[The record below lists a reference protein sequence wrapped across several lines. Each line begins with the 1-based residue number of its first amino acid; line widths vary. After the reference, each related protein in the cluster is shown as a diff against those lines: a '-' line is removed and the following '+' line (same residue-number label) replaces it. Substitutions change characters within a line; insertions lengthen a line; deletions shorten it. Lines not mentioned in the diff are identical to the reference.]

1 MSRISPP
8 ATGPAAHAASQ
19 SPAAPTGPAAHA
31 ASPAPPAPTDL
42 TAPALAP
49 SLVRATGWGYY
60 PVAALARL
68 PFAMVVVGVLT
79 YVATVTGSVALGGLA
94 SGAVGVGVVLAGPVV
109 GALVDRHG
117 QRRVVP
123 VVGLLNAAAVALV
136 PLVVGADAA
145 VPAVVAVA
153 FLAGATVPQVAPLS
167 RTRLVTIVG
176 VRVVPER
183 RVPTF
188 AHVMS
193 YESAVDE
200 TAFVVGPV
208 LVGALAAWV
217 APWLPLVV
225 AAALSL
231 TAVVAFALHPT
242 ASVRAAG
249 HAGEERAPLR
259 EVVRARVLVVV
270 GGAFAVGLFFGTTLT
285 SLTAFMAEQGRGDGA
300 GLAYGAMGL
309 TSAVLALGVALL
321 PRAFAPRW
329 RWVVFGALIV
339 ASSTLYAG
347 LGPEASAVG
356 VLLLMGI
363 GVGPVLV
370 TVLSMTSVRSP
381 QGRAATT
388 MTLTTAALALA
399 QAVASAVT
407 GQLAETHGA
416 SSAMVL
422 PLASAVLLVVLG
434 LVNAALERREP
445 NPRDS

>member
-117 QRRVVP
+117 QRPVVP
-123 VVGLLNAAAVALV
+123 VVGLLNAGAVALV
-136 PLVVGADAA
+136 PLVVGADAN
-145 VPAVVAVA
+145 VPTVVAVA

-208 LVGALAAWV
+208 VVGALAAWV

-242 ASVRAAG
+242 ASVRAPG
-249 HAGEERAPLR
+249 HAGEVRAPLR
-259 EVVRARVLVVV
+259 EIVRARVLVVV

-300 GLAYGAMGL
+300 GLVYGAMGL

-329 RWVVFGALIV
+329 RWVVFGAAIV
-339 ASSTLYAG
+339 VSSTLYAG
-347 LGPEASAVG
+347 LGPDASAVG
-356 VLLLMGI
+356 ALLLMGI

-370 TVLSMTSVRSP
+370 TVLSMTSSRSP

-407 GQLAETHGA
+407 GQLAEVHGA
-416 SSAMVL
+416 SAAMVL

-434 LVNAALERREP
+434 LVNAALERRAA
-445 NPRDS
+445 

>member
-1 MSRISPP
+1 MSTTTS
-8 ATGPAAHAASQ
+8 T
-19 SPAAPTGPAAHA
+19 
-31 ASPAPPAPTDL
+31 PAPTP
-42 TAPALAP
+42 APAHPTGLAS

-60 PVAALARL
+60 PVAAIARL

-79 YVATVTGSVALGGLA
+79 YVTTVTGSVALGGLA
-94 SGAVGVGVVLAGPVV
+94 SGAVGVGVVLAGPFV
-109 GALVDRHG
+109 GGLVDRHG

-123 VVGLLNAAAVALV
+123 VVGLLNAVAVAVV
-136 PLVVGADAA
+136 PLVVHADATR
-145 VPAVVAVA
+145 PLVVAVA

-176 VRVVPER
+176 ARVVPEK
-183 RVPTF
+183 RVSTF

-193 YESAVDE
+193 YESAIDE
-200 TAFVVGPV
+200 TAFVIGPV
-208 LVGALAAWV
+208 LVGVLAAMV
-217 APWLPLVV
+217 APWLPLAV

-242 ASVRAAG
+242 AAVRAVG
-249 HAGEERAPLR
+249 HATEERAPLR
-259 EVVRARVLVVV
+259 EIVRARVLVVV

-285 SLTAFMAEQGRGDGA
+285 SLTAFMGEQGRGDEA

-329 RWVVFGALIV
+329 RWVVFGTVIV
-339 ASSTLYAG
+339 VSSALYATLAAG
-347 LGPEASAVG
+347 ASPTLA
-356 VLLLMGI
+356 LLLMGL

-370 TVLSMTSVRSP
+370 TVLSMASARSP

-388 MTLTTAALALA
+388 MTLTTAALSLA

-407 GQLAETHGA
+407 GQLAEMQGA
-416 SSAMVL
+416 GPAMVL
-422 PLASAVLLVVLG
+422 PLVSAVLLVVLG
-434 LVNAALERREP
+434 LANVALERRALP
-445 NPRDS
+445 AAV